1 MTANTDI
8 ISKPWIVYVAVPV
21 AIFIF
26 PHIFLVTGG
35 YEAWIMPVPREDGYV
50 ENASALF
57 FLLAGIYAFYI
68 AKSSIGGQTILFRAA
83 MVFFGLTAVWV
94 CLEEI
99 SYGQHFIGYST
110 PEWFLAHNKN
120 RELNFHNLDKDAP
133 SYALKTAGYILVTTV
148 GIVAPL
154 IVRFRKITL
163 PASGVPVFGLL
174 RYFVPTCWMIT
185 PSLLHLFANLPKNI
199 IKTFPGGHEFV
210 ESSHYF
216 SESGEYEEYMLGVW
230 VFLYVVS
237 VHTAIRKQSTISQER
252 RL

>member
-1 MTANTDI
+1 MNTNTDI

-35 YEAWIMPVPREDGYV
+35 YEAWIMPDPREDGYV

-57 FLLAGIYAFYI
+57 FLFTGIYAFYL
-68 AKSSIGGQTILFRAA
+68 ARSNIGGQTILFRAA

-110 PEWFLAHNKN
+110 PDWFLAHNKN
-120 RELNFHNLDKDAP
+120 REFNFHNLDKDAP
-133 SYALKTAGYILVTTV
+133 SYALKTAGYILAATV

-154 IVRFRKITL
+154 VVRFTKIGNSL
-163 PASGVPVFGLL
+163 PVIIRHFI
-174 RYFVPTCWMIT
+174 PTCWMIP

-199 IKTFPGGHEFV
+199 IKIFPGGQEFV

-237 VHTAIRKQSTISQER
+237 IHAAIRKRSAISQKR
-252 RL
+252 GV